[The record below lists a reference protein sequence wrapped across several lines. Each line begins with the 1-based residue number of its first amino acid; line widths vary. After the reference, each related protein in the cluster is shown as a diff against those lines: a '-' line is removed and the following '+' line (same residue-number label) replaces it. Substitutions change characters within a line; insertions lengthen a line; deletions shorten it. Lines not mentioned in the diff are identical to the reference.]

1 MTDGAVPAARAV
13 PAAWPRA
20 QLDFSRRAQLPEI
33 MDADDLDPAVYAA
46 VIAVLARVNSITM
59 ARPPTLAWLQR
70 QTTDM
75 KKFSVL
81 DVGFGHGDMLRA
93 IADWARRAS
102 KQVRL
107 VGIDLNPRSAPV
119 AAAATDP
126 AMAIEYRTGRAE
138 AIDFEPDF
146 IISSLVAHHM
156 DDGELAGFIQ
166 WMQGAARRGW
176 LINDLH
182 RHPIAWAGFRAL
194 AALLRWHPIVAHD
207 GALSVRRAF
216 VRDDFKALIKQANV
230 AADVRW
236 HLPFRWT
243 VASCGQ
249 R

>member
-1 MTDGAVPAARAV
+1 MAGHAVPAAVLAG
-13 PAAWPRA
+13 WPRA
-20 QLDFSRRAQLPEI
+20 PLDFGRRADLPEI
-33 MDADDLDPAVYAA
+33 MDAAELDPVIYAA
-46 VIAVLARVNSITM
+46 VIADLARVNSLTM
-59 ARPPTLAWLQR
+59 ARPPTLAWLKR
-70 QTTDM
+70 QTAGLAQ
-75 KKFSVL
+75 FSVL

-93 IADWARRAS
+93 IAGWARRAG

-107 VGIDLNPRSAPV
+107 VGIDLNARSAPV
-119 AAAATDP
+119 AQAATAAAL
-126 AMAIEYRTGRAE
+126 AIEYRTGRAE
-138 AIDFEPDF
+138 ALDFQPDF

-156 DDGELAGFIQ
+156 DDGELVGFIQ

-182 RHPIAWAGFRAL
+182 RHPVAWAGFRAL

-216 VRDDFKALIKQANV
+216 ARADLAAVLDQAGV

-243 VASCGQ
+243 MASCTA
-249 R
+249 